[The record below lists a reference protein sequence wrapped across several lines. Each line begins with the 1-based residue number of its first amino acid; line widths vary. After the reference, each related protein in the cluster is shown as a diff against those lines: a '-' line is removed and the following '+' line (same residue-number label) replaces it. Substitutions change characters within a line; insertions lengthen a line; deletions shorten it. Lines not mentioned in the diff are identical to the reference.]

1 MASALE
7 MASAVGRV
15 PVVIV
20 AVMMAVGMAVVGM
33 AVVGMAVVGMAV
45 VGMMVVG
52 MMVVGMMVV
61 VILAVA
67 LVPARRNTPAS
78 AAEKRKNDGGYASR
92 GAEAPLSGL

>member
-1 MASALE
+1 MACALE

-15 PVVIV
+15 PVVRV
-20 AVMMAVGMAVVGM
+20 AVMMA
-33 AVVGMAVVGMAV
+33 
-45 VGMMVVG
+45 
-52 MMVVGMMVV
+52 VGMMVV

-67 LVPARRNTPAS
+67 LVSARRNTPAS

>member
-1 MASALE
+1 MACALE

-15 PVVIV
+15 PAVIV

-33 AVVGMAVVGMAV
+33 MAVV
-45 VGMMVVG
+45 
-52 MMVVGMMVV
+52 
-61 VILAVA
+61 ILVVA
-67 LVPARRNTPAS
+67 LVPARRNTPAR

>member
-1 MASALE
+1 MACALE
-7 MASAVGRV
+7 MASAVGRG
-15 PVVIV
+15 PAVIV

-33 AVVGMAVVGMAV
+33 AVVGMM
-45 VGMMVVG
+45 
-52 MMVVGMMVV
+52 
-61 VILAVA
+61 AVA

>member
-1 MASALE
+1 MACALE

-15 PVVIV
+15 PAVIV

-33 AVVGMAVVGMAV
+33 MA
-45 VGMMVVG
+45 
-52 MMVVGMMVV
+52 V

-78 AAEKRKNDGGYASR
+78 AAEKRKNDGSTR
-92 GAEAPLSGL
+92 QGAQRLLERAVMSSDGCGAAG

>member
-1 MASALE
+1 MAYALE

-15 PVVIV
+15 PAVIV

-33 AVVGMAVVGMAV
+33 MAVV
-45 VGMMVVG
+45 
-52 MMVVGMMVV
+52 
-61 VILAVA
+61 ILVVA
-67 LVPARRNTPAS
+67 LVPARWNTPAS

>member
-1 MASALE
+1 MTSALE

-20 AVMMAVGMAVVGM
+20 AVMMAVGMA
-33 AVVGMAVVGMAV
+33 
-45 VGMMVVG
+45 
-52 MMVVGMMVV
+52 VVGMMVV

>member
-1 MASALE
+1 MARALE
-7 MASAVGRV
+7 MASVVGRV
-15 PVVIV
+15 PAVIV

-33 AVVGMAVVGMAV
+33 AA

-52 MMVVGMMVV
+52 
-61 VILAVA
+61 ILAVA

>member
-1 MASALE
+1 MARALE

-33 AVVGMAVVGMAV
+33 A
-45 VGMMVVG
+45 VVG

>member
-20 AVMMAVGMAVVGM
+20 AVMMAVGM

>member
-1 MASALE
+1 MACALE

-15 PVVIV
+15 PAVRV

-33 AVVGMAVVGMAV
+33 MA
-45 VGMMVVG
+45 
-52 MMVVGMMVV
+52 V

-78 AAEKRKNDGGYASR
+78 AAEKRKNDGSTR
-92 GAEAPLSGL
+92 QGAQRLLERAVMSSDGCGAAG

>member
-1 MASALE
+1 MTSALE

-33 AVVGMAVVGMAV
+33 
-45 VGMMVVG
+45 
-52 MMVVGMMVV
+52 MVV

-78 AAEKRKNDGGYASR
+78 AAGKRKNDDSSIKWRR
-92 GAEAPLSGL
+92 GSLSGL

>member
-1 MASALE
+1 MACALE
-7 MASAVGRV
+7 MASAVGRG
-15 PVVIV
+15 PAVIV

-33 AVVGMAVVGMAV
+33 M
-45 VGMMVVG
+45 
-52 MMVVGMMVV
+52 
-61 VILAVA
+61 AVA

>member
-33 AVVGMAVVGMAV
+33 A
-45 VGMMVVG
+45 VVG

>member
-20 AVMMAVGMAVVGM
+20 AVMMAVGMA
-33 AVVGMAVVGMAV
+33 
-45 VGMMVVG
+45 
-52 MMVVGMMVV
+52 VVGMMVV

>member
-1 MASALE
+1 MACALE

-15 PVVIV
+15 PAVIV

-33 AVVGMAVVGMAV
+33 MA
-45 VGMMVVG
+45 
-52 MMVVGMMVV
+52 V

-78 AAEKRKNDGGYASR
+78 AAEKRKNDGSTR
-92 GAEAPLSGL
+92 QGAQRLLERAVMSPDGCGAAG